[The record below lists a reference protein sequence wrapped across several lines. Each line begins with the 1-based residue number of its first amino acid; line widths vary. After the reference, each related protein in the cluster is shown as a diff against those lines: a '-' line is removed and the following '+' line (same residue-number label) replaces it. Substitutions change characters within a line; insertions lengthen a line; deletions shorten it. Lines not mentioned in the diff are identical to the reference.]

1 MATQTTVLDLT
12 KPAGNEN
19 ALISVINGNMDKVD
33 AEAGKVR
40 GNVAADYST
49 SSAYAVGAL
58 CIYGGTL
65 YSCNTAI
72 GTGGEAWNAA
82 HWTQVTIAGE
92 LAGVAAEIPE
102 VVDNLTT
109 TSSTKALSAGQGKS
123 LADQIANNGV
133 FNSDSTWYAKST
145 DGNNV
150 YQLQTKPDE
159 IAALLSASGSWSR
172 YWTLY
177 PKEMGNT
184 VSANLNTVTTG
195 RMQIFITDENT
206 LNSMYKQSGGAS
218 NELVISYASSN
229 NYAVQLGIPS
239 GFAGLHIRAKVN
251 GTWTTWKTIQGT

>member
-58 CIYGGTL
+58 CIHDGNL

-72 GTGGEAWNAA
+72 GSGGEAWTAA

-92 LAGVAAEIPE
+92 IAGVAADIPE

-109 TSSTKALSAGQGKS
+109 TSSTKALSAGQGKALS
-123 LADQIANNGV
+123 DQI
-133 FNSDSTWYAKST
+133 STVGTWVLTGEKTA
-145 DGNNV
+145 
-150 YQLQTKPDE
+150 Q
-159 IAALLSASGSWSR
+159 
-172 YWTLY
+172 
-177 PKEMGNT
+177 
-184 VSANLNTVTTG
+184 NTVTVPNTWQEINVLVKLGNNDYRCFTFHIVRGQIGSNAQYMFRDGYYESTG
-195 RMQIFITDENT
+195 NNAFVEISFLYNADLTVTINLNKAVLTGTDYTSSSVT
-206 LNSMYKQSGGAS
+206 LVKHKNK
-218 NELVISYASSN
+218 L
-229 NYAVQLGIPS
+229 
-239 GFAGLHIRAKVN
+239 
-251 GTWTTWKTIQGT
+251 

>member
-58 CIYGGTL
+58 CIHDGNL

-72 GTGGEAWNAA
+72 GSGGEAWTAA

-92 LAGVAAEIPE
+92 IAGVAADIPE

-109 TSSTKALSAGQGKS
+109 TSSTKALSAGQGKT
-123 LADQIANNGV
+123 LADQITTVNTNLEKVTKYGNTG
-133 FNSDSTWYAKST
+133 FTNKKTFSGTGISTYTLSLSKSSYVNCRCYLAEVYI
-145 DGNNV
+145 DGGDLRIGA
-150 YQLQTKPDE
+150 QAGIGQ
-159 IAALLSASGSWSR
+159 ASGGFLNILPSGS
-172 YWTLY
+172 Y
-177 PKEMGNT
+177 T
-184 VSANLNTVTTG
+184 VYYNGSGST
-195 RMQIFITDENT
+195 
-206 LNSMYKQSGGAS
+206 SGGS
-218 NELVISYASSN
+218 VLVKD
-229 NYAVQLGIPS
+229 AV
-239 GFAGLHIRAKVN
+239 
-251 GTWTTWKTIQGT
+251 

>member
-58 CIYGGTL
+58 CIHDGNL

-72 GTGGEAWNAA
+72 GSGGEAWTAA

-92 LAGVAAEIPE
+92 IAGVAADIPE

-109 TSSTKALSAGQGKS
+109 TSSTKALSAGQGKALS
-123 LADQIANNGV
+123 DQISPLGNIVTDQIANDNPG
-133 FNSDSTWYAKST
+133 S
-145 DGNNV
+145 
-150 YQLQTKPDE
+150 
-159 IAALLSASGSWSR
+159 ISAS
-172 YWTLY
+172 TLKKVSSDVTLTPGVY
-177 PKEMGNT
+177 MICARCAVADDVIDATRRSISCRDSSNSLWGIAMPANT
-184 VSANLNTVTTG
+184 PYT
-195 RMQIFITDENT
+195 
-206 LNSMYKQSGGAS
+206 GAS
-218 NELVISYASSN
+218 FCFVQSVSSN
-229 NYAVQLGIPS
+229 TTVALYFWSTKAYATGVTLD
-239 GFAGLHIRAKVN
+239 RAFKIVRL
-251 GTWTTWKTIQGT
+251 K